1 MRAGWLSTRRLRS
14 TAQRVCS
21 ADLDTSGTILSTLT
35 VAPERPTVA
44 SVHACLCYANA
55 CTPLEVSAKASLAV
69 RRVQAWRSLAGE
81 IVAPD
86 MMADGTTHGLDDGD
100 VGALR
105 SDAPRRRLCEPR
117 V

>member
-1 MRAGWLSTRRLRS
+1 MALYQAAAQHGE
-14 TAQRVCS
+14 QRVCS
-21 ADLDTSGTILSTLT
+21 ADLVTSGTTLSMLT

-44 SVHACLCYANA
+44 SVHACLCYAR
-55 CTPLEVSAKASLAV
+55 TPLEVPAKASLAV
-69 RRVQAWRSLAGE
+69 RRVRAWPSLTVE

-86 MMADGTTHGLDDGD
+86 MVVDDATHEFDDGD

-105 SDAPRRRLCEPR
+105 SDAPRRRVNR